1 MTHYRM
7 IPYSQGIALALQSN
21 RRTAEPQNKK
31 FMVHNRFYIITIIR
45 VLLIT
50 VTCLVIAFAVIKR
63 ADWYIAVNFTLFLVI
78 QVALLLRYINRINRD
93 LTNFFGAISSDDSSI
108 VYKKVATSR
117 SFEILYSLFDLV
129 NQKIQRLKLENTERS
144 FYLQHLV
151 ENAGIGIMSFKSG
164 GDIDI
169 LNPSARIL
177 MNIPASKSIRHLDD
191 LDERIVSQLR
201 QLMPARQHLVR
212 FRLNDELTPLAV
224 RVTEFIIQGETI
236 RLLTFQNIK
245 HELEENELISWQKL
259 IRTLTHEIMNS
270 VGPIS
275 SSIRTIKSFFSV
287 NPSESGDG
295 QIPLTDETITDTVRG
310 LDIIDERAQGMMEFV
325 DKFRSLTIV
334 PALHLNEMKITEI
347 LHGIKLLFA
356 AETNS
361 RQINLSVRVD
371 PESLAVMADKQ
382 LIEQVLINL
391 VMNSIQA
398 LDDQKSRQIILSAFM
413 DHAGRV
419 WIQVSDNGSGISE
432 EISDKIFVPFFT
444 TREKGSGIGLSLSRQ
459 IMRMHSGMISYKSTP
474 GKETVFSLVF

>member
-1 MTHYRM
+1 
-7 IPYSQGIALALQSN
+7 
-21 RRTAEPQNKK
+21 
-31 FMVHNRFYIITIIR
+31 MVHNRFYIITILR
-45 VLLIT
+45 VILIAA
-50 VTCLVIAFAVIKR
+50 TCLVIAFAVIKR
-63 ADWYIAVNFTLFLVI
+63 ADWYIAVNFVLLLVI
-78 QVALLLRYINRINRD
+78 QVVLLLRYINRINRD

-108 VYKKVATSR
+108 VYKKVASSR
-117 SFEILYSLFDLV
+117 SFEILYGLFDLV

-164 GDIDI
+164 GEIDI

-177 MNIPASKSIRHLDD
+177 LNIPSSKNIRKLDD
-191 LDERIVSQLR
+191 LDPATVSQVR
-201 QLMPARQHLVR
+201 QLLPTRQHLIQ
-212 FRLNDELTPLAV
+212 FRLNDEVTPLSV
-224 RVTEFIIQGETI
+224 RVSEFIIQGETI

-275 SSIRTIKSFFSV
+275 SSIRTIKSFFRV
-287 NPSESGDG
+287 NPSESGDENI
-295 QIPLTDETITDTVRG
+295 QLTDETITDTVRG

-325 DKFRSLTIV
+325 DKFRSLTIM
-334 PALHLNEMKITEI
+334 PALHLTEMKVSE
-347 LHGIKLLFA
+347 LLQGIKLLFA
-356 AETNS
+356 AETSN
-361 RQINLSVRVD
+361 RLIELSVRVD
-371 PESLAVMADKQ
+371 PESLVVVADKQ
-382 LIEQVLINL
+382 LIGQVLINL

-398 LDDQKSRQIILSAFM
+398 LHDRKSKQIILSAFM
-413 DHAGRV
+413 DYAGRV

-432 EISDKIFVPFFT
+432 EIRDKIFVPFFT

-459 IMRMHSGMISYKSTP
+459 IMRMHRGTISYKSTP

>member
-1 MTHYRM
+1 
-7 IPYSQGIALALQSN
+7 
-21 RRTAEPQNKK
+21 
-31 FMVHNRFYIITIIR
+31 MVHNRFYINTILR
-45 VLLIT
+45 VILIAA
-50 VTCLVIAFAVIKR
+50 TCLGIAFVVIKR
-63 ADWYIAVNFTLFLVI
+63 TDWYIAVNFVLLLVI
-78 QVALLLRYINRINRD
+78 QVVLLLRYINRINRD
-93 LTNFFGAISSDDSSI
+93 LTYFFGAISSDDSSI
-108 VYKKVATSR
+108 VYKKVASSR

-164 GDIDI
+164 GEIDI
-169 LNPSARIL
+169 LNPSARVL
-177 MNIPASKSIRHLDD
+177 LNIRAPGNMRHLAD
-191 LDERIVSQLR
+191 LDQDIVGQLR
-201 QLMPARQHLVR
+201 QLVPGRQHLVQ
-212 FRLNDELTPLAV
+212 LNVGGETTPLSV
-224 RVTEFIIQGETI
+224 RVSEFIIQGETI

-245 HELEENELISWQKL
+245 HELEENELVSWQKL

-275 SSIRTIKSFFSV
+275 SSIRTIKSFFQV
-287 NPSESGDG
+287 NPAEPGDEN
-295 QIPLTDETITDTVRG
+295 IRLTDETIADTVRG

-325 DKFRSLTIV
+325 DKFRSLTIIR
-334 PALHLNEMKITEI
+334 ALHPAELKITD
-347 LHGIKLLFA
+347 LLRGIKLLFA
-356 AETNS
+356 AETSS
-361 RQINLSVRVD
+361 RRITLSVRVD
-371 PESLAVMADKQ
+371 PESLVVTADKQ

-398 LDDQKSRQIILSAFM
+398 LGDQKSRQIIMSAFM
-413 DHAGRV
+413 DYAGRV

-459 IMRMHSGMISYKSTP
+459 IMKMHRGMISYKSTP